1 MPLSPLPIP
10 EWPNIQIHANLFG
23 PMVTSDSNKKIVLS
37 ITTNAFTKYIMVTAI
52 ANKEA
57 ETVADAIYE
66 EWFSKFGI
74 LAQIHMDGKKYF
86 TTSSLQ
92 NFFNL

>member
-1 MPLSPLPIP
+1 MLSQNMPWSL
-10 EWPNIQIHANLFG
+10 QF
-23 PMVTSDSNKKIVLS
+23 
-37 ITTNAFTKYIMVTAI
+37 AI

-57 ETVADAIYE
+57 ETVADAIYN